1 MISLTPWVDQVLEV
15 AFMDALIQTL
25 FSKRQELLIAIWQHI
40 QISLISLL
48 FALIIALP
56 LALAVVHHQRTAGIF
71 TQIAGFFR
79 QFHRWQF

>member
-1 MISLTPWVDQVLEV
+1 
-15 AFMDALIQTL
+15 MDALIQTL

-56 LALAVVHHQRTAGIF
+56 LALAVVHHQRTAGF
-71 TQIAGFFR
+71 LR
-79 QFHRWQF
+79 R

>member
-1 MISLTPWVDQVLEV
+1 
-15 AFMDALIQTL
+15 MDALIQTL

-56 LALAVVHHQRTAGIF
+56 LALVVVHHQRTAGIF
-71 TQIAGFFR
+71 TQIAGIF
-79 QFHRWQF
+79 QTIP